1 MARTKSPQAHNKVL
15 EAALELFAERGIEG
29 ASVDAIAAT
38 SGVSKAT
45 IYKHWHDKDSLAL
58 EALSNLLGLT
68 EKAPVFDSGDLRA
81 DLIDALNY
89 QPPEPDPEKK
99 NRIMPHLMAYAA
111 RNREFGNQ
119 WRSRAIE
126 RPRRQITEILKR
138 AVAQRTL
145 SSRLNFEM
153 SIAILLGP
161 MLYQHIFLRNSGNP
175 TKLPADLAAHVV
187 AGFWK
192 ANATGARTAKP
203 GGVSRP
209 GGARKS
215 KPER

>member
-1 MARTKSPQAHNKVL
+1 MARTKSSHAHDKVL
-15 EAALELFAERGIEG
+15 DAALELFAERGIDG

-45 IYKHWHDKDSLAL
+45 IYKHWKDKDSLAL
-58 EALSNLLGLT
+58 EALSELLGLN
-68 EKAPVFDSGDLRA
+68 EKAPVFDSGNLRT

-111 RNREFGNQ
+111 RNREFGIQ

-138 AVAQRTL
+138 AVKQRTFPRSL
-145 SSRLNFEM
+145 DFEI
-153 SIAILLGP
+153 SLAILLGP
-161 MLYQHIFLRNSGNP
+161 MLYQHIFLRRLGKAGNP
-175 TKLPADLAAHVV
+175 HPDLAVHVV
-187 AGFWK
+187 AAFWK
-192 ANATGARTAKP
+192 SNAI
-203 GGVSRP
+203 
-209 GGARKS
+209 
-215 KPER
+215 

>member
-1 MARTKSPQAHNKVL
+1 MSRTKSPLAHNKVL
-15 EAALELFAERGIEG
+15 EAAIDLFAERGIEG
-29 ASVDAIAAT
+29 ASVDAIAAA

-58 EALSNLLGLT
+58 EALGNLLGLN
-68 EKAPVFDSGDLRA
+68 EKPPVFDSGDLRT

-89 QPPEPDPEKK
+89 QPPEPDPERK

-111 RNREFGNQ
+111 RNREFGIQ

-138 AVAQRTL
+138 AVRQHELPATL
-145 SSRLNFEM
+145 NYEM

-161 MLYQHIFLRNSGNP
+161 MLYQHIFLSRFPKSAKVHP
-175 TKLPADLAAHVV
+175 ELAAHVV

-192 ANATGARTAKP
+192 ANATR
-203 GGVSRP
+203 R
-209 GGARKS
+209 
-215 KPER
+215 

>member
-1 MARTKSPQAHNKVL
+1 MSRTKSPLAHNRVL
-15 EAALELFAERGIEG
+15 EAAIELFAERGIEG
-29 ASVDAIAAT
+29 TSVDAIAAA

-58 EALSNLLGLT
+58 ETLSNLLGLNV
-68 EKAPVFDSGDLRA
+68 EAPVFNSGDLRT

-111 RNREFGNQ
+111 RNREFGSQ

-138 AVAQRTL
+138 AVLQRKL
-145 SSRLNFEM
+145 PASLDYEM

-161 MLYQHIFLRNSGNP
+161 MLYQHIFLSRFP
-175 TKLPADLAAHVV
+175 KAAKLHPKLAAHVV
-187 AGFWK
+187 TGFWK
-192 ANATGARTAKP
+192 ANAGR
-203 GGVSRP
+203 R
-209 GGARKS
+209 
-215 KPER
+215 

>member
-1 MARTKSPQAHNKVL
+1 MARTKSPQAHSKVL
-15 EAALELFAERGIEG
+15 EAAIELFAERGIEG
-29 ASVDAIAAT
+29 ASVDAIAAA

-58 EALSNLLGLT
+58 EALSNLLGLNV
-68 EKAPVFDSGDLRA
+68 EAPVFNSGNLRT

-89 QPPEPDPEKK
+89 QPPESDPEKK
-99 NRIMPHLMAYAA
+99 NRIMPHLMAYAV
-111 RNREFGNQ
+111 RNREFGIQ

-138 AVAQRTL
+138 AVAQREL
-145 SSRLNFEM
+145 PASLDYEM

-161 MLYQHIFLRNSGNP
+161 MIYQYIFLSRFP
-175 TKLPADLAAHVV
+175 KVAKVQPELAAHVV

-192 ANATGARTAKP
+192 ANAAR
-203 GGVSRP
+203 R
-209 GGARKS
+209 
-215 KPER
+215 

>member
-1 MARTKSPQAHNKVL
+1 MARTKSPQAHGKVL
-15 EAALELFAERGIEG
+15 DAAIELFAERGIEG
-29 ASVDAIAAT
+29 TSVDAIAAT

-45 IYKHWHDKDSLAL
+45 IYKHWQDKDSLAL
-58 EALSNLLGLT
+58 EALGMLLGLNV
-68 EKAPVFDSGDLRA
+68 EPPVFDSGDLRA

-119 WRSRAIE
+119 WRTRAIE
-126 RPRRQITEILKR
+126 RPRRQITDILR
-138 AVAQRTL
+138 RGVAEGKL
-145 SSRLNFEM
+145 PGSLDYEM

-161 MLYQHIFLRNSGNP
+161 MLYQHIFLSRFP
-175 TKLPADLAAHVV
+175 KVAKAHPDLAAHVV

-192 ANATGARTAKP
+192 ANATR
-203 GGVSRP
+203 R
-209 GGARKS
+209 
-215 KPER
+215 

>member
-1 MARTKSPQAHNKVL
+1 MARTKSLQAHSKVI
-15 EAALELFAERGIEG
+15 EAALELFAQRGIEG
-29 ASVDAIAAT
+29 ASVDAIAAA

-58 EALSNLLGLT
+58 EALGNLLGLN
-68 EKAPVFDSGDLRA
+68 EKAPIFDSGNLRT

-89 QPPEPDPEKK
+89 QPKEPDPEKK

-111 RNREFGNQ
+111 RNREFGMQ

-138 AVAQRTL
+138 AVAQGKL
-145 SSRLNFEM
+145 PASLNYEM

-161 MLYQHIFLRNSGNP
+161 MLYQHIFLKNSGSP
-175 TKLPADLAAHVV
+175 AKLPAELAAHVV
-187 AGFWK
+187 EGFWK
-192 ANATGARTAKP
+192 TNAGR
-203 GGVSRP
+203 R
-209 GGARKS
+209 
-215 KPER
+215 

>member
-1 MARTKSPQAHNKVL
+1 MSRTKSPLAHNKVL
-15 EAALELFAERGIEG
+15 EAAIELFAERGIEG
-29 ASVDAIAAT
+29 TSVDAIAAA

-58 EALSNLLGLT
+58 ETLSNLLGLNV
-68 EKAPVFDSGDLRA
+68 EAPVFNSGDLRT

-89 QPPEPDPEKK
+89 QPPQPDPKKK

-111 RNREFGNQ
+111 RNREFGSQ

-138 AVAQRTL
+138 GVVQRKL
-145 SSRLNFEM
+145 PASLDFEM

-161 MLYQHIFLRNSGNP
+161 MLYQHIFLSRFP
-175 TKLPADLAAHVV
+175 KAAKLYPELAAHVV
-187 AGFWK
+187 TGFWK
-192 ANATGARTAKP
+192 ANAGR
-203 GGVSRP
+203 R
-209 GGARKS
+209 
-215 KPER
+215 

>member
-1 MARTKSPQAHNKVL
+1 MARTKSPEAHSKVI

-29 ASVDAIAAT
+29 ASVDAIAAA

-45 IYKHWHDKDSLAL
+45 IYKHWYDKDSLAL
-58 EALSNLLGLT
+58 EALGHLLGLN
-68 EKAPVFDSGDLRA
+68 ENPPVFDSGNLRT

-89 QPPEPDPEKK
+89 QPQEADPEKK

-111 RNREFGNQ
+111 RNREFGMQ

-138 AVAQRTL
+138 AVAERKL
-145 SSRLNFEM
+145 PADLNFDM
-153 SIAILLGP
+153 SVAILVGP
-161 MLYQHIFLRNSGNP
+161 MLYRHIFLSHSA
-175 TKLPADLAAHVV
+175 TKLPADLADHVV

-192 ANATGARTAKP
+192 ANAARGSRSSSQHDAK
-203 GGVSRP
+203 RQ
-209 GGARKS
+209 
-215 KPER
+215 ER